1 MADEQ
6 DRRHLA
12 SVPRHLIGLSHSPR
26 WFDHTLPRRRAAT
39 TRRTGGQEMLNTRT
53 EYDSMGPIQ
62 VSADAYYGA
71 STQRA
76 VANFPISGQ
85 GIPPEVVRALGL
97 IKAAAAVYN
106 HGQGVLDDE
115 QFKAICQ
122 AAEEVI
128 AGELDAHFVVD
139 VFQTGSGTS
148 SNMNANEVIANRAT
162 ELLGGALGSKL
173 IHPNDHVNAGQS
185 SNDVFPTAVHLA
197 ASQSCVNGLLP
208 ALSVLS
214 SSLGAKAEQFGRI
227 VKPGR
232 THLMDAAPVTLG
244 QEFSGYARQVEL
256 GATRVRAAL
265 ERVAEV
271 PLGGTAVGTG
281 LNAPPGMAESMLAE
295 LRRRTG
301 IDELREAT
309 NHFEAQGARDALVEL
324 SGALKVVAVSL
335 MKIANDIRW
344 MGSGPRTGLA
354 EIRLP
359 ELQPGS
365 SIMPAKVNP
374 VLCESVTQVA
384 AQVIGNDAAV
394 TVGGLSGNFELNV
407 FIPLLAR
414 NVLESIRLLARVSA
428 HFARAC
434 VEGIEADH
442 DRCHQLVES
451 DLAIVTALVPA
462 IGYDRSAELAK
473 NALATE
479 RPIREVVKA
488 SGLLGAE
495 EVDRILDTHRM
506 TKGGIL

>member
-1 MADEQ
+1 MADVRIE
-6 DRRHLA
+6 H
-12 SVPRHLIGLSHSPR
+12 
-26 WFDHTLPRRRAAT
+26 
-39 TRRTGGQEMLNTRT
+39 
-53 EYDSMGPIQ
+53 DSMGPVQ
-62 VSADAYYGA
+62 VPADAYYGA

-76 VANFPISGQ
+76 VDNFPISGQ
-85 GIPPEVVRALGL
+85 RIPSEVVRALGL

-106 HGQGVLDDE
+106 HERGVLDDE
-115 QFKAICQ
+115 QLEAITQ

-128 AGELDAHFVVD
+128 AGELDDHFVID

-162 ELLGGALGSKL
+162 ELLGGALGCRL

-197 ASQSCVNGLLP
+197 AYQSCVGDLLP
-208 ALSVLS
+208 SLSVLGA
-214 SSLGAKAEQFGRI
+214 SLAAKADEFADV

-256 GATRVRAAL
+256 GAARVRAAL

-281 LNAPPGMAESMLAE
+281 LNAPPGMTSGVLAE

-335 MKIANDIRW
+335 TKIANDIRW

-394 TVGGLSGNFELNV
+394 TVGGLSGAFELNV

-414 NVLESIRLLARVSA
+414 NVLESIRLLARSSA
-428 HFARAC
+428 LFARAC
-434 VEGIEADH
+434 IDGIVADV
-442 DRCHQLVES
+442 DRCHQLVEA
-451 DLAIVTALVPA
+451 DLATVTALVPA

-473 NALATE
+473 KALAE
-479 RPIREVVKA
+479 DRPLREVVRE
-488 SGLLGAE
+488 SGVLPDD
-495 EVDRILDTHRM
+495 EVDRLLDVRRM
-506 TKGGIL
+506 TESGGV